1 MAPPLRLLDDRTRF
15 DWLRLL
21 RTDGVGPRTFFKLF
35 SRYGSAGAALEALP
49 SLAVR
54 SGRAITPPHPD
65 LISRELDAAE
75 RMGVRFVARGEAGY
89 PPALRVI
96 DSAPPMLAIR
106 GQTAVLDLPCVAIVG
121 SRNASASGMRFA
133 ETLAEGIG
141 GAGYGVVSGLARGI
155 DARAHAASLLTGTVA
170 VLAGGHDRIYPR
182 EHAGLLDAILERGA
196 VVSEMPMGWTP
207 RGRDFPR
214 RNRIVSGM
222 SLGVVVV
229 EAALRSGS
237 LITARFAA
245 EQGREVFA
253 VPGSPM
259 DPRAAGTNRLL
270 RDGATICCAATDVI
284 EALAPMRGRDPVA
297 DDVSDGLLETPADIE
312 SPLWDEFDADILDGA
327 PEDAPQDL
335 LGRAPGGD
343 FHGGSGR
350 TAASAFAALSAP
362 LSWAFEEGAA
372 PFAAAPPER
381 ATDLARK
388 TGGQSP
394 VNPDLVAPAVAV
406 ARLLGPSPLTVDDLI
421 RLSGLSAGV
430 VNAALVELDLEGRLE
445 RHGAQ
450 AVSLAATA
458 AT

>member
-1 MAPPLRLLDDRTRF
+1 MGSPPRLLDDQTRF

-35 SRYGSAGAALEALP
+35 ARYGSAGAALEALP
-49 SLAVR
+49 SLGAR
-54 SGRAITPPHPD
+54 RGRAVAPPSRD
-65 LISRELDAAE
+65 LIARELDAAE

-106 GQTAVLDLPCVAIVG
+106 GQAATLDLPCVAIVG

-133 ETLAEGIG
+133 ETLAGEIG
-141 GAGYGVVSGLARGI
+141 GAGYGVVSGLARGV
-155 DARAHAASLLTGTVA
+155 DARAHGASLLTGTVA

-182 EHAGLLDAILERGA
+182 EHDRLLDAILERGA

-270 RDGATICCAATDVI
+270 RDGATICCAAADVLDV
-284 EALAPMRGRDPVA
+284 LAPMRGHERFDMDPGA
-297 DDVSDGLLETPADIE
+297 GLLEAPPDVEEA
-312 SPLWDEFDADILDGA
+312 LWDELGADFLD
-327 PEDAPQDL
+327 DD
-335 LGRAPGGD
+335 
-343 FHGGSGR
+343 GSGETMR
-350 TAASAFAALSAP
+350 PASAP
-362 LSWAFEEGAA
+362 LSWAFEEEASVFDRAGQAA
-372 PFAAAPPER
+372 
-381 ATDLARK
+381 DDV
-388 TGGQSP
+388 GG
-394 VNPDLVAPAVAV
+394 PAVIREAPVGGELDAGDSAVTAV

-421 RLSGLSAGV
+421 RLSGLSAGD
-430 VNAALVELDLEGRLE
+430 VNVALVELDLAGRLE

-450 AVSLAATA
+450 AISLAAR
-458 AT
+458 